1 MQIEHANKKF
11 IVTYIE
17 KEEKQV
23 LRFSDSAMDVA
34 SSLHAE
40 LPPSHQTGRVRTTEQ
55 LSVISDL
62 SSRFAGE
69 KVTINRTEQSNS
81 ITSDSSQAK
90 IAKEQITTFLNTIAG
105 NEEFH
110 SVNFPKILQ
119 ELTVQAEDEL
129 EVDLNY

>member
-23 LRFSDSAMDVA
+23 LRFSDSAMDGA

-62 SSRFAGE
+62 NSRFAGE
-69 KVTINRTEQSNS
+69 KVTTSRSEQ
-81 ITSDSSQAK
+81 
-90 IAKEQITTFLNTIAG
+90 
-105 NEEFH
+105 
-110 SVNFPKILQ
+110 
-119 ELTVQAEDEL
+119 
-129 EVDLNY
+129 DLNY

>member
-1 MQIEHANKKF
+1 MPPPGQ
-11 IVTYIE
+11 TPTRYL
-17 KEEKQV
+17 QPPPP
-23 LRFSDSAMDVA
+23 LPAMDGA
-34 SSLHAE
+34 SSLHTE
-40 LPPSHQTGRVRTTEQ
+40 LPPSHHTGRVRTTEQ

-62 SSRFAGE
+62 SSRFSGE
-69 KVTINRTEQSNS
+69 KVTTNRTEQANS
-81 ITSDSSQAK
+81 ITSESSQAK
-90 IAKEQITTFLNTIAG
+90 IAKEQIATFLNTIAG